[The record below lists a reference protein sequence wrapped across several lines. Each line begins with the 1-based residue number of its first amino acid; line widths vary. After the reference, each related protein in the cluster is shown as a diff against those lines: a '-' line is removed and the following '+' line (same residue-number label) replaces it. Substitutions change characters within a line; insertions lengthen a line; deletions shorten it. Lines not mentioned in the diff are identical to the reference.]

1 MVTAWF
7 VQNPHTAVSPT
18 TTPTFVGFPYINFV
32 SKCLKHFRDIH
43 MTYLQPLSDEQ
54 CIYFTIITY
63 LYPLLIV
70 CLTRNVNKWILTQW
84 YVYNMPNRVHWNN
97 YSMVKPYSIII
108 YHVPAK
114 AVNANLLRIICLANY
129 ITGESLRNGT
139 FTICQI
145 GFIGAIIQWWQLMQ
159 WNDMK

>member
-1 MVTAWF
+1 MVAAWF
-7 VQNPHTAVSPT
+7 VQNPDTAVSPT

-54 CIYFTIITY
+54 SIYFTIITY

-70 CLTRNVNKWILTQW
+70 CLTRNVTKWILTQW

-97 YSMVKPYSIII
+97 YSMVKPYAVII
-108 YHVPAK
+108 YYVPAK
-114 AVNANLLRIICLANY
+114 AVNAIIISVTNCMP
-129 ITGESLRNGT
+129 S
-139 FTICQI
+139 QI
-145 GFIGAIIQWWQLMQ
+145 HWWWILTQWYVYNMPNRVH
-159 WNDMK
+159 WNHYSMVTPYAMV